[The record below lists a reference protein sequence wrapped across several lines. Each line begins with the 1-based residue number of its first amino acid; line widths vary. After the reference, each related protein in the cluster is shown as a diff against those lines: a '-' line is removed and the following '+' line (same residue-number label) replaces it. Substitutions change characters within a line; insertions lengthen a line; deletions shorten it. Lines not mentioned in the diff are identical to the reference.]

1 MAISLVV
8 ISFAAGIA
16 LAQWFRVLILVPA
29 MSTVLVGTITAGIA
43 RADDVWSIA
52 LVAIAAVAALQI
64 GYLIG
69 IWLRS
74 FIVGARFAR
83 ASRRLTP
90 TSEAARPPPTD
101 VAELF
106 ARDLPTMTEYHDHEG
121 QEQLIHHRPSRDRAQ
136 YRRKVGPT
144 Y

>member
-16 LAQWFRVLILVPA
+16 LGQWFRVLILVPA
-29 MSTVLVGTITAGIA
+29 MSTVLVGTIAAGIA

-52 LVAIAAVAALQI
+52 WVAIAAVAVLQI

-69 IWLRS
+69 IWLQS
-74 FIVGARFAR
+74 FIVGARLAR

-101 VAELF
+101 AAELF
-106 ARDLPTMTEYHDHEG
+106 ARDLRAMTEYYEREG
-121 QEQLIHHRPSRDRAQ
+121 QEHLIHRPSGDRAQ
-136 YRRKVGPT
+136 CRR
-144 Y
+144 

>member
-8 ISFAAGIA
+8 ISFVAGIA
-16 LAQWFRVLILVPA
+16 LGQWFKVLILVPV
-29 MSTVLVGTITAGIA
+29 MSLALGGTIAAGIA

-52 LVAIAAVAALQI
+52 WVAIAAVAVLQI

-90 TSEAARPPPTD
+90 TLEAARSPPTD
-101 VAELF
+101 DAELF
-106 ARDLPTMTEYHDHEG
+106 ARELPRDDR
-121 QEQLIHHRPSRDRAQ
+121 ISRPRRPRA
-136 YRRKVGPT
+136 PNSSSLA
-144 Y
+144 

>member
-8 ISFAAGIA
+8 ISFVAGIA
-16 LAQWFRVLILVPA
+16 LGQWFKVLILVPV
-29 MSTVLVGTITAGIA
+29 MSLALGGTIAAGIA

-52 LVAIAAVAALQI
+52 FVAIAVVTGLQI
-64 GYLIG
+64 GYLVG

-90 TSEAARPPPTD
+90 TLVAARSPPTD
-101 VAELF
+101 GAELF
-106 ARDLPTMTEYHDHEG
+106 ARELPRDDL
-121 QEQLIHHRPSRDRAQ
+121 IHRPSRDRAQ
-136 YRRKVGPT
+136 CGREVGPT

>member
-1 MAISLVV
+1 MAISLVL

-16 LAQWFRVLILVPA
+16 LAQWLRVLILVPA
-29 MSTVLVGTITAGIA
+29 MSTVLVGTIAAGIA
-43 RADDVWSIA
+43 RTDDVWSIA

-69 IWLRS
+69 IWLQA
-74 FIVGARFAR
+74 FIGARLAR

-101 VAELF
+101 VPELF
-106 ARDLPTMTEYHDHEG
+106 ARDLPAMTEHHDHEG
-121 QEQLIHHRPSRDRAQ
+121 QEHLIHRPSLDRAQ
-136 YRRKVGPT
+136 CRRKVGPT

>member
-8 ISFAAGIA
+8 ISLVAGIA
-16 LAQWFRVLILVPA
+16 LGQWFKILILVPA
-29 MSTVLVGTITAGIA
+29 VGLALGGTIAAGIA
-43 RADDVWSIA
+43 RADNVWSIA
-52 LVAIAAVAALQI
+52 LMAIAVVAALQI

-74 FIVGARFAR
+74 FIVGAGFAR
-83 ASRRLTP
+83 TSRRLTP

-106 ARDLPTMTEYHDHEG
+106 ARDLPAMTEHHDHEG
-121 QEQLIHHRPSRDRAQ
+121 QEQLIHPPSRDRAQ
-136 YRRKVGPT
+136 CRRKVGPT

>member
-16 LAQWFRVLILVPA
+16 LGQWFRVLILVPA
-29 MSTVLVGTITAGIA
+29 MSTVLVGTIAAGIA

-52 LVAIAAVAALQI
+52 WVAIAAVAVLQI

-69 IWLRS
+69 IWLQS
-74 FIVGARFAR
+74 FIVGARLAR

-101 VAELF
+101 ATELF
-106 ARDLPTMTEYHDHEG
+106 ARDLRAMTEYYEREG
-121 QEQLIHHRPSRDRAQ
+121 QEHLIHRPSGDRAQ
-136 YRRKVGPT
+136 CRR
-144 Y
+144 